1 MHVCTHDRA
10 MLRPVLETLGEISED
25 RRLQM
30 NGFRVI
36 LEFASDSHCQRI
48 IADNLDAIMVGLAWH
63 QRPPDQALQQAGLE
77 ILLKMVD
84 SEELDDAS
92 LGRGCGNGVQGEQAT
107 VAATCPGKKAMANGV
122 SRLTVGVSV
131 IPVAVRSMQTYEARR
146 LQLTVVRLFASL
158 AHNEPT
164 NRNLIVSSGGVE
176 AVFAALRANSDDA
189 DFQTHGL
196 KFVSEVAWSEGQ
208 IQVFLSSCTSLS
220 LSLSPHPP
228 SFSPSFPPFSLHQ
241 NAPFFVA
248 SGIKHCRDAGESA
261 GGRRRVANPRR
272 NGLLSRQQQGLPTLN
287 PCMDNSV
294 RSISS

>member
-1 MHVCTHDRA
+1 MHVCMHDRA
-10 MLRPVLETLGEISED
+10 MLRPVLETLEEISED

-36 LEFASDSHCQRI
+36 REFASDSDCQRI

-84 SEELDDAS
+84 SEKLDDAS
-92 LGRGCGNGVQGEQAT
+92 LGGTSGDGYQGEEAT
-107 VAATCPGKKAMANGV
+107 VAAPRPGKKAGANGLTVGV
-122 SRLTVGVSV
+122 SRLTVGVSA
-131 IPVAVRSMQTYEARR
+131 IPVAVRSLQTYESRK

-196 KFVSEVAWSEGQ
+196 KFVSAVAWSEGQ
-208 IQVFLSSCTSLS
+208 IQVSLSSFTSRSLS
-220 LSLSPHPP
+220 DPSSPLPLSLSP
-228 SFSPSFPPFSLHQ
+228 SFLSPSQHPLL
-241 NAPFFVA
+241 
-248 SGIKHCRDAGESA
+248 CRK
-261 GGRRRVANPRR
+261 RH
-272 NGLLSRQQQGLPTLN
+272 
-287 PCMDNSV
+287 
-294 RSISS
+294 